1 MNVKDK
7 ITFFYAIEEKLWDE
21 KVNANKYLA
30 TLSILCVALLGA
42 WHTAGSFLA
51 SSLNWHVEMSVFH
64 AVMLVA
70 YLWVLNAVESVLA
83 CDDMKTAVL
92 RSLLMLVSIALAYIA
107 GVVLGTIA
115 IIIVCIVLFV
125 LFCVF
130 MLQMLGGN
138 KKSPGLLDSLFGQW
152 GEGEAKEDGLFG
164 RKMKG
169 EYYVGGDGRQKF
181 REHGSNT
188 EYDVE

>member
-7 ITFFYAIEEKLWDE
+7 ITFFYAIEEKLWNE
-21 KVNANKYLA
+21 RVNANKYLA

-64 AVMLVA
+64 AIMLVA
-70 YLWVLNAVESVLA
+70 YLWVLNAAESVLA
-83 CDDMKTAVL
+83 CDNMKTAVL
-92 RSLLMLVSIALAYIA
+92 RSLLMLVSIALAYNA
-107 GVVLGTIA
+107 GVVFGTIV
-115 IIIVCIVLFV
+115 IIIVCIILFA
-125 LFCVF
+125 LFCIF
-130 MLQMLGGN
+130 MLQMLVGD
-138 KKSPGLLDSLFGQW
+138 KGLLGKW
-152 GEGEAKEDGLFG
+152 GEGEAREDGLFG

-169 EYYVGGDGRQKF
+169 KFYLGSDGRKKF
-181 REHGSNT
+181 REHGSNK

>member
-7 ITFFYAIEEKLWDE
+7 ITFFYAIEEKLWNE
-21 KVNANKYLA
+21 RVNANKYLA

-64 AVMLVA
+64 AIMLVA

-83 CDDMKTAVL
+83 CDNMKTAVL

-125 LFCVF
+125 LFCIF

-138 KKSPGLLDSLFGQW
+138 KKSSGLLDSLFGQW
-152 GEGEAKEDGLFG
+152 GEAEAREEGLFR
-164 RKMKG
+164 RKMRG
-169 EYYVGGDGRQKF
+169 EKYIGDDGRQKF
-181 REHGSNT
+181 REYGSNI
-188 EYDVE
+188 EYDLE

>member
-7 ITFFYAIEEKLWDE
+7 ITFFYAIEEKLWNE
-21 KVNANKYLA
+21 RVNANKYLA

-51 SSLNWHVEMSVFH
+51 SSLDWHVEISVFH
-64 AVMLVA
+64 AIMLVA
-70 YLWVLNAVESVLA
+70 YIWVLNAVESVLA
-83 CDDMKTAVL
+83 CDNMKTAVL
-92 RSLLMLVSIALAYIA
+92 RSLLMLVSIAVAYIA

-115 IIIVCIVLFV
+115 IIVVCFVLFV
-125 LFCVF
+125 LFCIF
-130 MLQMLGGN
+130 ILQMLVGN
-138 KKSPGLLDSLFGQW
+138 NKSSLFGRW
-152 GEGEAKEDGLFG
+152 GEGEAREDGLFG

-169 EYYVGGDGRQKF
+169 EYYVGSDGRQKF
-181 REHGSNT
+181 REHGSNK